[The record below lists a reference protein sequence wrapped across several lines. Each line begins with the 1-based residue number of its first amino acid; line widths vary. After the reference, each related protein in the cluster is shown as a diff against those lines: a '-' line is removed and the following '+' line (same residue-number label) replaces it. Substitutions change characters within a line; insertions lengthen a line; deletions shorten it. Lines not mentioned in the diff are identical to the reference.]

1 MSAEHALGAPAH
13 AQERLRA
20 RELSTPILLSALVLC
35 SAAARFAIA
44 LAVRGPVHVP
54 DEFVYSGLARSFAGS
69 GHFAVAGA
77 HWNAWTFGPLYDVL
91 VSPAY
96 RLGSL
101 AQAYAVVQGINA
113 LLFSLAAIPAYLLA
127 RRAAS
132 PAGRSPPPRWRCSSL
147 RASTRRTS

>member
-13 AQERLRA
+13 AEERLRA

-69 GHFAVAGA
+69 GHFAG
-77 HWNAWTFGPLYDVL
+77 
-91 VSPAY
+91 
-96 RLGSL
+96 
-101 AQAYAVVQGINA
+101 
-113 LLFSLAAIPAYLLA
+113 
-127 RRAAS
+127 
-132 PAGRSPPPRWRCSSL
+132 
-147 RASTRRTS
+147 